1 MLILNVASGRSS
13 VIGLVHPPYWLTLV
27 ASLAACALLLGC
39 EQGAEGDRCNPD
51 LVDTTECNSGLSCVT
66 PSSCVISVCCPSS
79 PPYSD
84 PQCECF
90 VHPEACACNV
100 DAAYDTGLPASTDAA
115 VADAADATMQSIA
128 DAGKDAT
135 HE

>member
-1 MLILNVASGRSS
+1 MPRKLAFPMWLAVAFATS
-13 VIGLVHPPYWLTLV
+13 
-27 ASLAACALLLGC
+27 AAGLLGC

-51 LVDTTECNSGLSCVT
+51 LAFTTECNSGLSCVV
-66 PSSCVISVCCPSS
+66 PSSCVIAVCCPSS

-90 VHPEACACNV
+90 AHPAGCACSV
-100 DAAYDTGLPASTDAA
+100 DAAYDTGAPSPDAST
-115 VADAADATMQSIA
+115 A

>member
-1 MLILNVASGRSS
+1 MIR
-13 VIGLVHPPYWLTLV
+13 LVHPPYWL
-27 ASLAACALLLGC
+27 SLAAGLLAASTLLAC

-66 PSSCVISVCCPSS
+66 PSSCVISVCCPSA
-79 PPYSD
+79 PPYTD

-100 DAAYDTGLPASTDAA
+100 DAAYDTGVAAPTTDAGDATIHAST
-115 VADAADATMQSIA
+115 

>member
-1 MLILNVASGRSS
+1 MNRRQWFTLGTWLAVVVAA
-13 VIGLVHPPYWLTLV
+13 P
-27 ASLAACALLLGC
+27 ASLLAC
-39 EQGAEGDRCNPD
+39 EQGAQGDRCNPD

-79 PPYSD
+79 PPYTD

-90 VHPEACACNV
+90 VHPEGCACSV
-100 DAAYDTGLPASTDAA
+100 DAAYDGMPVASASDAALTDAGGA
-115 VADAADATMQSIA
+115 RVDS
-128 DAGKDAT
+128 GKDAT